1 MNFAYL
7 RISTDTQK
15 QKNSFEM
22 QLKAIKTKFE
32 IDEIVKETISGSA
45 EFSKRTALI
54 KMLENLKTGDNV
66 IVFRLDRL
74 SRDLLKSGWIKYEI
88 LRRGANLIS
97 LDNKG
102 DDINE
107 NLKFQILS
115 VFANYEKELIRF
127 RIKNTLNLKKE
138 RGEAL
143 GGKFPPFGYEF
154 VFENGVK
161 KLKEIHHEQMII
173 KKIFKLRK
181 KPIKDIVKIVNLQ
194 SHRKLSYKLIQSIL
208 NRF

>member
-22 QLKAIKTKFE
+22 QEKAIKTKFE

-74 SRDLLKSGWIKYEI
+74 SRDLLKSG
-88 LRRGANLIS
+88 
-97 LDNKG
+97 
-102 DDINE
+102 
-107 NLKFQILS
+107 
-115 VFANYEKELIRF
+115 YEKELIRF

-143 GGKFPPFGYEF
+143 GGKHPPFGYEF
-154 VFENGVK
+154 KFENGVK
-161 KLKEIHHEQMII
+161 KLKELHQEQLLI
-173 KKIFKLRK
+173 KRIYKLRK
-181 KPIKDIVKIVNLQ
+181 KPIKDIVKIVNLE
-194 SHRKLSYKLIQSIL
+194 SDRKLSYKLVQSIL
-208 NRF
+208 KRY

>member
-1 MNFAYL
+1 
-7 RISTDTQK
+7 
-15 QKNSFEM
+15 M
-22 QLKAIKTKFE
+22 QLKAIKAKFE

-127 RIKNTLNLKKE
+127 RIKNTLNLKKG

-143 GGKFPPFGYEF
+143 GGKHPPFGYEF
-154 VFENGVK
+154 KFENGVK
-161 KLKEIHHEQMII
+161 KLKEIHREQILI
-173 KKIFKLRK
+173 KRICKLRK
-181 KPIKDIVKIVNLQ
+181 KPIKDIVKIVNLE
-194 SHRKLSYKLIQSIL
+194 SDRKLSYKLVQSIL
-208 NRF
+208 KRY